1 MIATVL
7 AIILVLVLISICG
20 LGAYS
25 AVKHKNDS
33 DKTEWKIDVANTV
46 MAAIGALLALLLAYF
61 AYKGNGELT
70 KCMMSLSGMNQ
81 ARAGARSGGVGWG

>member
-1 MIATVL
+1 
-7 AIILVLVLISICG
+7 
-20 LGAYS
+20 
-25 AVKHKNDS
+25 
-33 DKTEWKIDVANTV
+33 